1 MSSAVT
7 FPFWLDDVVFDILCS
22 LSVKSLIRFRFVSK
36 SWNSI
41 ITNPIFI
48 KTHFDR
54 AKSLLSN
61 NNSNKNHNSFLLYL
75 DRSSCKELCTA
86 VWNSDPTLTEVSR
99 FMIPF
104 LTARIVEF
112 SNGMF
117 CFYNHQNHIIYL
129 WNPRIRKFKMLAP
142 THLTHPFESISTRP
156 LTSVAVGFGFHSQ
169 NNDFKILRIVCY
181 NKEVEAEVYTLSMDT
196 WRRVVIS
203 LESEPS
209 IGSID
214 EIVASPRL
222 FFNGALH
229 SLAYSRNHKFILSFD
244 VNDEIFHA
252 IELPQNLDGAGQP
265 YERLILFTGC
275 LAFIV
280 CNEDADA
287 DIWHIWGMIKYGA
300 VKSWTKI
307 TELCVEGVMG
317 ERFFDCTN
325 SGELLI
331 EIFDGSLGSFDFENL
346 NVKHLRIRSPPWL
359 GYTTDL
365 MESLVFLDQVK
376 MSSKNED

>member
-1 MSSAVT
+1 
-7 FPFWLDDVVFDILCS
+7 
-22 LSVKSLIRFRFVSK
+22 
-36 SWNSI
+36 
-41 ITNPIFI
+41 
-48 KTHFDR
+48 
-54 AKSLLSN
+54 
-61 NNSNKNHNSFLLYL
+61 
-75 DRSSCKELCTA
+75 
-86 VWNSDPTLTEVSR
+86 
-99 FMIPF
+99 
-104 LTARIVEF
+104 
-112 SNGMF
+112 
-117 CFYNHQNHIIYL
+117 
-129 WNPRIRKFKMLAP
+129 MLAP

-181 NKEVEAEVYTLSMDT
+181 NKEVEAEVYTLSTDT

-203 LESEPS
+203 LESEPN

-214 EIVASPRL
+214 EIVASPCL

-252 IELPQNLDGAGQP
+252 IELPQNLDGAGQH
-265 YERLILFTGC
+265 YERLTLFTGC

-287 DIWHIWGMIKYGA
+287 DIWHILGDDK
-300 VKSWTKI
+300 V
-307 TELCVEGVMG
+307 C
-317 ERFFDCTN
+317 
-325 SGELLI
+325 GELLI
-331 EIFDGSLGSFDFENL
+331 EIFDGSLDSFDFENL

-365 MESLVFLDQVK
+365 MESLVFLDQAQGQDLHNLLPTWTVPMYRSDGSVVETTIPRCTDVGYPISQDSRQPTFEDLVESLK
-376 MSSKNED
+376 LEMTRLSRELYMRPQKGAYGTGDSEETTSVSGSKRRREC